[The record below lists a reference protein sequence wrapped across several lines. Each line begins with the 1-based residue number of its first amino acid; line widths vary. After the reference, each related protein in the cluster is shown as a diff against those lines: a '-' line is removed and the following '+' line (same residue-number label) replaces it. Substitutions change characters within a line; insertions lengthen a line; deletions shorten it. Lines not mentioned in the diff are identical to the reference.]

1 MQLAVLGLNHKTAP
15 IEVREQFALD
25 ATQVHQ
31 ARPRFTVWPSWMRRC
46 F

>member
-25 ATQVHQ
+25 ATQVH
-31 ARPRFTVWPSWMRRC
+31 
-46 F
+46 